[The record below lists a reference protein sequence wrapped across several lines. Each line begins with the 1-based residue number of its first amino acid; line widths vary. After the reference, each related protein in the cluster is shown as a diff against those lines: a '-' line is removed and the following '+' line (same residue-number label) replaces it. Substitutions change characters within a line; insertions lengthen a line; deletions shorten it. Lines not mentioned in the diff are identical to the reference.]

1 MGRDGVSCKSDL
13 GLVRTDF
20 FLQGGLDRANQLDPK
35 GEFSLNHHCGESR
48 N

>member
-1 MGRDGVSCKSDL
+1 L
-13 GLVRTDF
+13 GPVRTDF

-35 GEFSLNHHCGESR
+35 EEFFLDRHCREGR